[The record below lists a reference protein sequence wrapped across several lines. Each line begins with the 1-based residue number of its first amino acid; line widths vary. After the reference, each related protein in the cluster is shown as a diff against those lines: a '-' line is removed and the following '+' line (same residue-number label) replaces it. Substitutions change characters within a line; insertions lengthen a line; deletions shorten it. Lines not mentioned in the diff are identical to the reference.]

1 MRRALFPY
9 AQIFVATLLMVGLL
23 TIEPRPLIQ
32 QTVGIA
38 LVVWLSWGVS
48 TMSRG
53 RFDFYLL
60 VALGVMPAVLE
71 LMVPWAES
79 PLALDLLK
87 GVGWI
92 AFPLALAGKLFTELY
107 RSHDITHHELMGAVS
122 VYMFLGL
129 AYANAYE
136 FLGAFQPH
144 SLAFV
149 GNQGTIPDFADY
161 LYFSFVTLGTV
172 GYGDVSPTT
181 HGARLLAMSEALVG
195 VMYIAVVVG
204 RVVGLHTALVMVR
217 EEVREGSGPFPG
229 GGST

>member
-1 MRRALFPY
+1 
-9 AQIFVATLLMVGLL
+9 
-23 TIEPRPLIQ
+23 
-32 QTVGIA
+32 
-38 LVVWLSWGVS
+38 
-48 TMSRG
+48 
-53 RFDFYLL
+53 
-60 VALGVMPAVLE
+60 
-71 LMVPWAES
+71 
-79 PLALDLLK
+79 
-87 GVGWI
+87 
-92 AFPLALAGKLFTELY
+92 
-107 RSHDITHHELMGAVS
+107 MGAVS

-144 SLAFV
+144 SLAFA

-204 RVVGLHTALVMVR
+204 RVVGLHTARVAVR

-229 GGST
+229 GST